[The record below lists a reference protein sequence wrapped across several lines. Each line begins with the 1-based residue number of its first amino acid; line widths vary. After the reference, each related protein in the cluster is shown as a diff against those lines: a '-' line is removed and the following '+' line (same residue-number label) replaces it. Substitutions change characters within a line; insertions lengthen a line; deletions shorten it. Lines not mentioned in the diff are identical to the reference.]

1 MKYHAAIIDGV
12 AVFAETPAPEMGDS
26 RAPNTLTAILSVAL
40 GAVRAAALAAAGWAG
55 RGDGK
60 AADAAATEAMR
71 AVLGEAPGRG
81 TVVIGE
87 GEKDGAPMLFNGEQL
102 GDGIGAEF
110 DIAVDPLEC
119 TDLCAAGLPGAMTT
133 IAFAEGG
140 TLWSPGPAHYMD
152 KLVAGPPARGVVDIR
167 DDPARAVR
175 RVAEALDKP
184 VTGVGVVVLD
194 KPRHAEL
201 IAQLRATGATVRTPS
216 AGDVAGALLAL
227 LPDTGV
233 DVLIGVGGTPEG
245 VMTACAVRSLEGAMQ
260 GRLAPQRDAEAAAV
274 RAAGRSTTEIL
285 DVSDLARGPALF
297 AACGVTGGELLRAP
311 WHEGPYIFT
320 ESLLVYAGAVRW
332 VVEAT
337 PALRLPEVFGCR
349 S

>member
-1 MKYHAAIIDGV
+1 VIIGAM
-12 AVFAETPAPEMGDS
+12 AVLAETPARETGDR
-26 RAPNTLTAILSVAL
+26 RAPETLTALLPAAL
-40 GAVRAAALAAAGWAG
+40 GAARTAALAAAGWAG

-60 AADAAATEAMR
+60 AADASATEAMR
-71 AVLGEAPGRG
+71 AVLDRAPGRG

-87 GEKDGAPMLFNGEQL
+87 GEKDGAPMLFNGERL
-102 GDGIGAEF
+102 GDAGGPAF

-133 IAFAEGG
+133 IALAEAG

-152 KLVAGPPARGVVDIR
+152 KLVAGAPAAHALDLR
-167 DDPARAVR
+167 DDPERTVR
-175 RVAEALDKP
+175 RVAEALGKP
-184 VTGVGVVVLD
+184 VGDVVVVVLD
-194 KPRHAEL
+194 KPRHADL
-201 IAQLRATGATVRTPS
+201 VRTLRALGATVRTPS

-233 DVLIGVGGTPEG
+233 DLLMGVGGTPEG
-245 VMTACAVRSLEGAMQ
+245 VMTACAVRSLDGAMQ
-260 GRLAPQRDAEAAAV
+260 GRLAPQREAEGAAV
-274 RAAGRSTTEIL
+274 LAAGRSTTEIL
-285 DVSDLARGPALF
+285 DAGDLAGGLALF

-311 WHEGPYIFT
+311 WHEGPLVYT
-320 ESLLVYAGAVRW
+320 ESLLVCAGVVRR

-337 PALRLPEVFGCR
+337 PAVRPPGVIGCR